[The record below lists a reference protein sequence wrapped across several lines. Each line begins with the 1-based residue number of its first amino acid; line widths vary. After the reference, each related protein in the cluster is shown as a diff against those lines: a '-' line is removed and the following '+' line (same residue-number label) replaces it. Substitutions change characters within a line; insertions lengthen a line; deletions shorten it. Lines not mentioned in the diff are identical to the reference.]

1 MAASESD
8 RDPLEEDVRVS
19 SLDER
24 LITAQNRERI
34 KAGHR
39 NKGPDESQRLGARV
53 LSYLSGGVAAGF
65 LLGWLFDTWLGTT
78 PLFLLLFFFLGT
90 GVAFRKIYMIS
101 SQPVKDIGTALAD
114 DDDLRSGVRLVAEPG
129 KIDPMHQFE
138 VQPIFDGFTLFGQ
151 QISFTNSALWMFIVL
166 GLLYVFMMGG
176 MKRELVPGRWQVMV
190 EGVVGFVDNIIAT
203 SIGPNGKKYT
213 PWVFTL
219 FMFILFSNLLGMMPF
234 GIIPGIHPFTVTSQF
249 TVTGLLAA
257 ISFSIVLIV
266 GFWKHGFKFF
276 SLFIPHGTPLP
287 MIPLIFMVEL
297 LSFLVRP
304 FSLALRLFV
313 AMIAGHILIKV
324 FANFVIQA
332 IDAGGASWGIAL
344 LSIVFIAFVSALE
357 LLVCAIQAYVFAL
370 LTSLYINDAENLH

>member
-1 MAASESD
+1 M
-8 RDPLEEDVRVS
+8 
-19 SLDER
+19 
-24 LITAQNRERI
+24 
-34 KAGHR
+34 
-39 NKGPDESQRLGARV
+39 
-53 LSYLSGGVAAGF
+53 
-65 LLGWLFDTWLGTT
+65 
-78 PLFLLLFFFLGT
+78 
-90 GVAFRKIYMIS
+90 
-101 SQPVKDIGTALAD
+101 
-114 DDDLRSGVRLVAEPG
+114 AEPG

-151 QISFTNSALWMFIVL
+151 QINFTNSALWMFVVL

-176 MKRELVPGRWQVMV
+176 MKRELVPGRWQIMV

-219 FMFILFSNLLGMMPF
+219 FMFILFSNLLGLMPF
-234 GIIPGIHPFTVTSQF
+234 GIIPGVHPFTVTSQF

-276 SLFIPHGTPLP
+276 SLFIPHGTPAV
-287 MIPLIFMVEL
+287 MVPLIFLVEL

-324 FANFVIQA
+324 FASFVIQA
-332 IDAGGASWGIAL
+332 LDAGGASYLVAF

-357 LLVCAIQAYVFAL
+357 LLVSAIQAYVFAL

>member
-1 MAASESD
+1 M
-8 RDPLEEDVRVS
+8 
-19 SLDER
+19 
-24 LITAQNRERI
+24 
-34 KAGHR
+34 
-39 NKGPDESQRLGARV
+39 
-53 LSYLSGGVAAGF
+53 
-65 LLGWLFDTWLGTT
+65 
-78 PLFLLLFFFLGT
+78 
-90 GVAFRKIYMIS
+90 
-101 SQPVKDIGTALAD
+101 
-114 DDDLRSGVRLVAEPG
+114 AEPG

-151 QISFTNSALWMFIVL
+151 QISFTNSALWMFLVL

-176 MKRELVPGRWQVMV
+176 MKRELVPGRWQIMV

-234 GIIPGIHPFTVTSQF
+234 GIIPGVHPFTVTSQF

-266 GFWKHGFKFF
+266 GFWKHKFHFF
-276 SLFIPHGTPLP
+276 SLFIPHGTPIP

-313 AMIAGHILIKV
+313 AMIAGHLLIKV

-332 IDAGGASWGIAL
+332 LDAGGASLLVAL